1 MPTRAAACLLVL
13 VVALAAAG
21 NAAAHG
27 QEPPSRHKW
36 WQDDKIKADL
46 ALTDQ
51 QSSEVEAVFQAA
63 LPKLRAGKKQLD
75 DLEADLSRLIRERT
89 ADEPSV
95 AQQIDR
101 VEAARSDLNK
111 TRTLMLYHIHRIL
124 TPEQNT
130 KLQAL
135 HDQME
140 RDRGRKPPEKN
151 EQ

>member
-1 MPTRAAACLLVL
+1 MSTRVLTCLLALLLITAAA
-13 VVALAAAG
+13 AA
-21 NAAAHG
+21 
-27 QEPPSRHKW
+27 QEQLPPRHKW

-51 QSSEVEAVFQAA
+51 QTSEVEAVFQAA
-63 LPKLRAGKKQLD
+63 LPGLRAHKQQLD
-75 DLEADLSRLIRERT
+75 GLEADLSRLIRERT
-89 ADEPSV
+89 ADESVV

-101 VEAARSDLNK
+101 VEAARSELNK
-111 TRTLMLYHIHRIL
+111 TRTLMLYRIHRVL

-140 RDRGRKPPEKN
+140 RDRGRTPPEKK

>member
-1 MPTRAAACLLVL
+1 MRTRVITCLLAL
-13 VVALAAAG
+13 LFFVAARGAA
-21 NAAAHG
+21 
-27 QEPPSRHKW
+27 QEQQQQRHKW

-46 ALTDQ
+46 GLTDQ
-51 QSSEVEAVFQAA
+51 QSSEVEAIFQAA
-63 LPKLRAGKKQLD
+63 LPRLRAGKKQLD
-75 DLEADLSRLIRERT
+75 DLETDLSRLISERS
-89 ADEPSV
+89 ADEATV
-95 AQQIDR
+95 MQQIDR

-111 TRTLMLYHIHRIL
+111 TRTLMLYHMHRIL

-140 RDRGRKPPEKN
+140 RDHGRKPTEKN